1 MSDYRWG
8 TGIKSQNRN
17 RDNRGTYAARTLV
30 TAKGALQ
37 RFQRTASC
45 FYCQACDKMCSVIG
59 ISNHI
64 VEAPNSVTYDVT
76 LACGHSRG
84 VMQAVKRYRKQREE
98 FEPQATAQAK
108 MAGQTLTEESET

>member
-76 LACGHSRG
+76 LACGHSRS
-84 VMQAVKRYRKQREE
+84 VTQAVKRNGKARQE
-98 FEPQATAQAK
+98 FESQTAQ
-108 MAGQTLTEESET
+108 TSTEESET